1 MLAGLKTQQ
10 VNWLNDLNISEEE
23 IYSTPVRIIQMEFL
37 IGKKTFSPNVIE
49 NKQNLDGIQQLP
61 TKVIGRYLL
70 WFIFKIKD

>member
-1 MLAGLKTQQ
+1 MLEGLKTQQ

-61 TKVIGRYLL
+61 TKVIGTYLL

>member
-1 MLAGLKTQQ
+1 MLEGLKTQQ

-61 TKVIGRYLL
+61 TKVIGTYIL

>member
-1 MLAGLKTQQ
+1 MLEGLKTQQ

-23 IYSTPVRIIQMEFL
+23 IYSTPLRIIQMEFL

-61 TKVIGRYLL
+61 TKVIGTYLL

>member
-61 TKVIGRYLL
+61 TKVIGTYSDL
-70 WFIFKIKD
+70 FSK